1 MMPEAPFPEPLA
13 KTLTGMDEHYMQT
26 GLPWVTLAY
35 AQSLDGSI
43 ATQRGNPLVISNDAS
58 LMLTHQLRARHDAIL
73 IGIGTLLADD
83 PRLNVRLVLGDDPQP
98 VVLDNNLRTPLDAR
112 LLSQRSTPAWIMTS
126 HQASSQ
132 RREKL
137 SKVGV
142 RIFHPSPGQVKL
154 LDTLRVLGQEGIRS
168 VMVEG
173 GAQVITAFLQ
183 TRLVNCVVITISP
196 LMVGGLHAIEEPLL
210 GDPGSLKSPNHFPYI
225 DNLGVHRLEED
236 LLVWGRPQW
245 SHPMEV

>member
-1 MMPEAPFPEPLA
+1 MTPEAPLYEPLA
-13 KTLTGMDEHYMQT
+13 KTLTRKEDHYLET

-43 ATQRGNPLVISNDAS
+43 AAQRGKPLVISNDSS
-58 LMLTHQLRARHDAIL
+58 LMLAHQLRAQHDAIL

-83 PRLNVRLVLGDDPQP
+83 PRLNVRLVRGDDPQP
-98 VVLDNNLRTPLDAR
+98 VVLDNRLRTPLDAR
-112 LLSQRSTPAWIMTS
+112 LLTCGSTPPWIMTS
-126 HQASSQ
+126 HQASPQ
-132 RREKL
+132 RRENL
-137 SKVGV
+137 IKVGG
-142 RIFHPSPGQVKL
+142 RIFCPSPGRVKL

-183 TRLVNCVVITISP
+183 TRLVNCVAITISP
-196 LMVGGLHAIEEPLL
+196 LLVGGLHAIEEPLL
-210 GDPGSLKSPNHFPYI
+210 GDPGSIKSPKNFPYI
-225 DNLGVHRLEED
+225 DNLGVHRLGED

-245 SHPMEV
+245 SPPMEV